1 MQRRHLLKLAAA
13 TAALISLPSVGWARQ
28 AWATNPFS
36 LGIASGSPTSEA
48 IVLWT
53 RLGLAAVDAA
63 GLARS
68 PISVTWQLA
77 HDRAFSQI
85 VKQGDL
91 LANPALAHAVHKDDD
106 LGGESL
112 FAGTEERKEL
122 AEERVAN

>member
-1 MQRRHLLKLAAA
+1 M
-13 TAALISLPSVGWARQ
+13 GWARQ

-36 LGIASGSPTSEA
+36 LGIASGSPTSDA

-53 RLGLAAVDAA
+53 RLGLAAVDTA

-91 LANPALAHAVHKDDD
+91 LANPALAHAVH
-106 LGGESL
+106 
-112 FAGTEERKEL
+112 
-122 AEERVAN
+122 AEVTGLQPDRE